1 MGASLVFTSG
11 EPAPIGLYVIYWT
24 LGMLASG
31 GIVRLGYAQAIRS
44 ANRLK
49 YLAALSDLSD
59 SRPDAIA
66 LISKLSDIARDLYKL
81 NVVAYHLGE
90 ETQNPVAFQ
99 LAPGVEL
106 TEEYQGGIEEL
117 MKGAADEALDS
128 V

>member
-1 MGASLVFTSG
+1 MDTVDRLKRQRSWIFVVVGVGIAAVMGASLVFTSG

-49 YLAALSDLSD
+49 YLADISDLSD
-59 SRPDAIA
+59 SRPDATA

-81 NVVAYHLGE
+81 RASNKTIIG
-90 ETQNPVAFQ
+90 
-99 LAPGVEL
+99 
-106 TEEYQGGIEEL
+106 TESE
-117 MKGAADEALDS
+117 S
-128 V
+128 R